1 MHPQT
6 PSSSRQYAQTQ
17 PYLRLHPTHTFKKS
31 RHVSRTRN
39 ESVLLALLPR
49 SSTNPHCAFAIPF
62 PAPAPAPAPTG
73 GGDAVG
79 ERKDPCVTPSY
90 APASV
95 CAFASVCVCVGVATP
110 PTGEVNILSMR
121 ARQAPRAPPRL
132 PPLASRRVH
141 RKQRNAYIYF
151 LYIHTHA
158 TTRVRSRG
166 VQRRRDRIKSFAE
179 KKRLRHRRFLAQ
191 IFLPRARDDDDDAVV
206 LSRSRPDDRT
216 RL

>member
-132 PPLASRRVH
+132 PPLASRACTENNEMRIYIF
-141 RKQRNAYIYF
+141 YIYTPTPRRAF
-151 LYIHTHA
+151 ARAVFNADAIESNRSPRKSASATDAFWHRYFSRARA
-158 TTRVRSRG
+158 TTTTMLSC
-166 VQRRRDRIKSFAE
+166 
-179 KKRLRHRRFLAQ
+179 LAQ
-191 IFLPRARDDDDDAVV
+191 
-206 LSRSRPDDRT
+206 SSG
-216 RL
+216 